1 MFLPESEL
9 EEEYLLGGAGEVV
22 HEKDQLK
29 DVADKYFKELPLTSN
44 PQRIDS
50 TVEATERV
58 VRDEMNRR
66 LH

>member
-1 MFLPESEL
+1 M
-9 EEEYLLGGAGEVV
+9 V
-22 HEKDQLK
+22 HEEDQLK
-29 DVADKYFKELPLTSN
+29 DITNKYFKELLLTSN

-50 TVEATERV
+50 TVEVAERV